1 MSSRSLSLSFSLLFH
16 LVDRDGLIILL
27 FFSISKGLQVES
39 HGLYFYFLL
48 KSSVTV
54 KQSSTTVTE
63 EDFESKRKC
72 DRVSWTMRKWK

>member
-1 MSSRSLSLSFSLLFH
+1 MSSRSLSFSLLFIFG
-16 LVDRDGLIILL
+16 DRDGLIILL

-54 KQSSTTVTE
+54 KIETTVTE